1 MTTQIHEVREVLQF
15 YLEALVAGDL
25 ERIAES
31 FTDDATWTVPG
42 TLPLSGVR
50 RGRQA
55 IVDFLTSA
63 VALFVPGTQTF
74 TFGDITAEEDR
85 AVLEWQVR
93 GTASS
98 TGRSYDNQYCGVFV
112 IRDGRICEVREYL
125 DSQHAA
131 ETLFPAAG

>member
-1 MTTQIHEVREVLQF
+1 MQTNEVRDVLQS
-15 YLEALVAGDL
+15 YLEALAVGDL
-25 ERIAES
+25 DKVADS
-31 FTDDATWTVPG
+31 FTADATWTLPG

-55 IVDFLTSA
+55 IVDFLATA

-74 TFGDITAEEDR
+74 TFGDITAEASR

-93 GTASS
+93 GVAAA
-98 TGRSYDNQYCGVFV
+98 TGKAYDNQYCGVFV
-112 IRDGRICEVREYL
+112 VREGRISEVREYL

-131 ETLFPAAG
+131 DTLFPAAV